1 MSKRHDRHVHLGL
14 WLTFLDAAAW
24 RDPASRAEE
33 LNTLA
38 PYVEVAEIGERAKF
52 DALIRGDGL
61 GLPLPAPDQAFAG
74 SLEILTL
81 LAALAA
87 RTEKIGLIGTASTTF
102 SEPYN
107 LARTLA
113 TLDHLSNGRVGW
125 NIVTSVAGE
134 EQFGY
139 DEIPGHDARYERAD
153 EFIEVV
159 SKLWASWEPDAVLID
174 RENGVFF
181 DPDKIN
187 RIDHQGKHFRV
198 AGPLNIA
205 RPPQGRPVLV
215 QAGDSETGRNFA
227 ARHAE
232 VVFTAQHDIA
242 KAQAFYTDVKARVRR
257 QGRDETRVS
266 ILPGLV
272 VTIGATE
279 AEARELHERFLG
291 QIDYERTRRSLESL
305 LGGVDLSDL
314 ELDERVPEERLPQ
327 AAALTRQPGRAQ
339 IFLDLAR
346 EEGATLRRLLQALGT
361 AHGHGRV
368 FGTPEQVAG
377 HIERWAEA
385 GAADGFAISPAQG
398 LAGARALADE
408 VVPILQ
414 DRGLFRREYTGGT
427 LRDHLGLTPAR

>member
-1 MSKRHDRHVHLGL
+1 MGKRHGRHIHLGL
-14 WLTFLDAAAW
+14 WLTFLDAADW
-24 RDPASRAEE
+24 RNPDSRAEE
-33 LNTLA
+33 LNSLA
-38 PYVEVAEIGERAKF
+38 PYVEVAEIGERAKL

-61 GLPLPAPDQAFAG
+61 GLPLPSPDQAYAG

-102 SEPYN
+102 TEPYN

-113 TLDHLSNGRVGW
+113 TLDHISNGRVGW

-139 DEIPGHDARYERAD
+139 DQIPGHEERYERAD

-159 SKLWASWEPDAVLID
+159 SKLWASWESDAVLVD

-181 DPDKIN
+181 DPKKIN
-187 RIDHQGKHFRV
+187 RIDHHGKHFHV

-205 RPPQGRPVLV
+205 RPPQGRPVFV
-215 QAGDSETGRNFA
+215 QAGDSDRGRNFA
-227 ARHAE
+227 AEHAE
-232 VVFTAQHDIA
+232 LVFTAQRDLE
-242 KAQAFYTDVKARVRR
+242 KAQAFYRDVKERVKR
-257 QGRDETRVS
+257 QGRDESRVS

-279 AEARELHERFLG
+279 AEARELHDQFLAR
-291 QIDYERTRRSLESL
+291 IDYERTRTSLEAL
-305 LGGVDLSDL
+305 LGGIDLSDID
-314 ELDERVPEERLPQ
+314 LDEQVPEERLPE
-327 AAALTRQPGRAQ
+327 AATLTRQPGRAQ
-339 IFLDLAR
+339 IFVDLAK
-346 EEGATLRRLLQALGT
+346 EKGATLRQLLQALGT

-368 FGTPEQVAG
+368 FGTPRQVAD

-398 LAGARALADE
+398 LAGARLFADE

-414 DRGLFRREYTGGT
+414 DRGVFRREYTGST
-427 LRDHLGLTPAR
+427 LRDHFGLWPVS